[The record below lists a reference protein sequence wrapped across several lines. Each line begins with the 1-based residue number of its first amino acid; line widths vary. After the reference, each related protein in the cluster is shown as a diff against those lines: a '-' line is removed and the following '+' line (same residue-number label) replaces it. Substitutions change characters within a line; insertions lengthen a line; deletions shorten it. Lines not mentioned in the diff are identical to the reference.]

1 MNIGDKLRNLR
12 LSRQLTQAELADK
25 LGLTKGYISQ
35 IENDL
40 TSPSMQSLFAILEA
54 LGTDVQAFFSP
65 QVEQKIVFK
74 KEDYL
79 NTRDEH
85 LKHVVTKMVPNR
97 LKYEMDP
104 ILLEIEPG
112 GQSKIFENQP
122 GEAYGYVLEGQ
133 VLIVLNQK
141 RYLVKKHESFYYYLN
156 QEHYIINQSNEF
168 ARILWIST
176 PPMF

>member
-74 KEDYL
+74 KEDY
-79 NTRDEH
+79 
-85 LKHVVTKMVPNR
+85 
-97 LKYEMDP
+97 
-104 ILLEIEPG
+104 
-112 GQSKIFENQP
+112 
-122 GEAYGYVLEGQ
+122 
-133 VLIVLNQK
+133 
-141 RYLVKKHESFYYYLN
+141 
-156 QEHYIINQSNEF
+156 
-168 ARILWIST
+168 
-176 PPMF
+176 